1 MKNLAALVSSC
12 VVALMAACAAPAPA
26 GPTCT
31 VEGCVQRAGPI
42 ELSGDMTAF
51 EVLSLAG
58 PIEGRSDLS
67 RVQIVRHGPDG
78 ELRMSL
84 NLEPMAMSGDSTFNV
99 LVVPGDV
106 MTVPEL

>member
-1 MKNLAALVSSC
+1 M
-12 VVALMAACAAPAPA
+12 
-26 GPTCT
+26 

-51 EVLSLAG
+51 DVVMLAG

-67 RVQIVRHGPDG
+67 RVQIVRNGSGG
-78 ELRMSL
+78 EMRMTL
-84 NLEPMAMSGDSTFNV
+84 DLEEMAQSGDSTFNV